1 MPPLSHEHHHRDQ
14 QRYEF
19 LRYLCECSSL
29 LGGTL
34 QFPST
39 MLRSKDKTD
48 HLLFQEVA
56 GCATGSARLSQAPNF
71 MESGFKAS
79 TYWVVSL
86 DLYNYMSIPKMP
98 SGYSRPRLAESAK
111 IVHLCTALVC
121 TGRCRFRARER
132 GCWDKRGA
140 PKRPTT
146 AGASEDRV
154 RESRGSCELL
164 RTPLWRSSE
173 NCSYRK

>member
-1 MPPLSHEHHHRDQ
+1 MVPALAPGLAHLS
-14 QRYEF
+14 
-19 LRYLCECSSL
+19 S

-34 QFPST
+34 HFPST

-56 GCATGSARLSQAPNF
+56 GCATGSARLSQAPTF

-86 DLYNYMSIPKMP
+86 VLCNYMGIPKMP

-132 GCWDKRGA
+132 KRLLGQSPSPEKA
-140 PKRPTT
+140 PY
-146 AGASEDRV
+146 G
-154 RESRGSCELL
+154 G
-164 RTPLWRSSE
+164 
-173 NCSYRK
+173 YF